1 MLEEIYGTLEDVPIH
16 SLSEATLVFLKERS
30 VPYRSIEKRVRT
42 FGDVTVGR
50 FRPPPAKPR
59 SENLLVNSLE
69 PFAGY
74 LIPLIHDSSFLSY
87 RS

>member
-1 MLEEIYGTLEDVPIH
+1 MEDVSIH

-30 VPYRSIEKRVRT
+30 ASPGDIEFRSHT

-59 SENLLVNSLE
+59 SGEIVSKL
-69 PFAGY
+69 AGD
-74 LIPLIHDSSFLSY
+74 LGKMPHTFDP
-87 RS
+87 